1 MTAQFARGA
10 SRQPLQ
16 IIPVLVA
23 LLVTSALAVLPSA
36 AQTTLGTIRGTVF
49 DPQQNIV
56 PGVTVVVM
64 DEATTV
70 SRETQTDA
78 AGLYEISNLRPG
90 TYTVTASL
98 SGFKKVQRTGIALRA
113 ASVALADI
121 HLDVGGIESVVTVS
135 AEGQNNI
142 TLESQAIARGL
153 DEQQLRDLP
162 RNSRDVQDFLT
173 LNPNIVGGFDGIQ
186 FLGGRTYGA
195 SYIQDGQ
202 PSSAG
207 IFGELSNAAPGLD
220 AISEVTV
227 LSNSYSAEYGGLAG
241 VIVSTKRGANKFHG
255 SSFSDFNSNEMN
267 ALTYAQTLNGVSR
280 SDPNADTHDYRFGAS
295 LGGPLVTNRTFFF
308 GNYEGSRL
316 KALGG
321 GSQAVVPTAAMR
333 TGDFSGATFV
343 VRDPL
348 TGLQFS
354 GNQIPA
360 ERIDPAARRIVD
372 FFFPLPNQTTTAA
385 GGFGTY
391 RQILPLSR
399 DRDRAD
405 LRIDHEL
412 TGKDSL
418 FVRASWQGRN
428 PDAFTFESTG
438 ATGGGG
444 LTNLGLLDRSSK
456 AVTLATGWTRIWS
469 GSVVNEF
476 RGGYSLD
483 SRNRRSRFIAGDFGP
498 MFGIDVPSLAA
509 TAPGFPQF
517 QFTASPRPSSIQD
530 QRQNT
535 FRDLRQASFSLSSS
549 TSWLSGPHSM
559 KFGGIYT
566 RNYAKDGYST
576 GANNSKGQYNF
587 SGFATGNSFAD
598 FLLGLPN
605 TVVEQRNTRG
615 NKPMDT
621 FSNDWALFVQDD
633 WKVGP
638 RLTGFLGLR
647 YEVVGAFVDRND
659 IYANFVTTDGGHHV
673 VPNSQIATLLPPGA
687 VELGRTLLAEQEGV
701 GRALIKTDRNN
712 LSPRVGFAYRLDNRN
727 KTVLRG
733 GFGIFHPTGA
743 AQGARDIMSRNPFR
757 YSITN
762 RRGTLQHGFTT
773 GTQTSSLS
781 FGNQGIQ
788 LDLESPDIY
797 QYNLTAERELPGD
810 LGLRVS
816 YIGSTM
822 RKLLVHHD
830 YNTVKASAVPLGNVD
845 EDPEAHARLPFPL
858 YGTFM
863 DITENAG
870 EGQFNALQIELQRRF
885 KSGFAV
891 NAAYT
896 LAGSDSNAPDS
907 GNSTIGVVQYDP
919 YDIEKDRGPDPNVV
933 KHRVVM
939 NSTWRIPVGRGRR
952 VGGGL
957 PLWADAIVGGWTMSA
972 IFQARSGPNLTP
984 FYTNSE
990 NDPVFPANT
999 GRGLDG
1005 VGQFGE
1011 AWRPD
1016 VTGNPNVGGTRD
1028 QFFDVTAYKLPAPGT
1043 LGTAKKGSLKGP
1055 GTWIVNLG
1063 VYKDIIRTRGMN
1075 VEFTALLDNALNHP
1089 QFFVPSLGTEGFV
1102 DLTDYLINGD
1112 PNNGTTAVL
1121 GPDTV
1126 GNAEGFSAG
1135 RVLRVGLRMRF

>member
-1 MTAQFARGA
+1 MLSTTKALGLTVFILLGSMA
-10 SRQPLQ
+10 S
-16 IIPVLVA
+16 
-23 LLVTSALAVLPSA
+23 

-49 DPQQNIV
+49 DQQQNIV
-56 PGVTVVVM
+56 PGVTVVAV
-64 DEATTV
+64 DEATGV
-70 SRETQTDA
+70 RRETQSDT
-78 AGLYEISNLRPG
+78 AGLFEIPNLRPG

-98 SGFKKVQRTGIALRA
+98 SGFKKVERQGVVLRA
-113 ASVALADI
+113 ASTALADI
-121 HLDVGGIESVVTVS
+121 HLEVGGLESVVTVN
-135 AEGQNNI
+135 AGQNNI

-255 SSFSDFNSNEMN
+255 SSFYDFNSNELN

-280 SDPNADTHDYRFGAS
+280 DDPNADTHDHRFGAS
-295 LGGPLVTNRTFFF
+295 LGGPIVTNRTFFF

-321 GSQAVVPTAAMR
+321 GAQAVVPTAAMR
-333 TGDFSGATFV
+333 TGDFSAAGFT

-348 TGLQFS
+348 TGAPFP
-354 GNQIPA
+354 GNRIPA
-360 ERIDPAARRIVD
+360 ERIDPAARKIVD
-372 FFFPLPNQTTTAA
+372 FFYPLPNQSGTSNQ
-385 GGFGTY
+385 GYGTY

-399 DRDRAD
+399 NRERAD
-405 LRIDHEL
+405 VRIDHEL

-418 FVRASWQGRN
+418 FVRTSWQGRD

-438 ATGGGG
+438 GNGGAG

-456 AVTLATGWTRIWS
+456 AVTIATGWTRIWS
-469 GSVVNEF
+469 GTVVNEF

-483 SRNRRSRFIAGDFGP
+483 SRNRRSRYVAGDFAP
-498 MFGIDVPSLAA
+498 TFGIDIPALAGA
-509 TAPGFPQF
+509 APGFPQF
-517 QFTASPRPSSIQD
+517 QFSAPNRPSSIQD

-535 FRDLRQASFSLSSS
+535 SRDLRQSSFSLSSS
-549 TSWLSGPHSM
+549 TTWLAGSHSL
-559 KFGGIYT
+559 KAGGIYT
-566 RNYAKDGYST
+566 RNYAEDGYST

-587 SGFATGNSFAD
+587 TGFATGNSFAD

-633 WKVGP
+633 WKVGSK
-638 RLTGFLGLR
+638 LTAFAGLR
-647 YEVVGAFVDRND
+647 YEVVGVFIDRND

-673 VPNSQIATLLPPGA
+673 VPNAQIAGLLPPGA
-687 VELGRTLLAEQEGV
+687 VALGRTLLADDVGV
-701 GRALIKTDRNN
+701 GRGLINTDRNN
-712 LSPRVGFAYRLDNRN
+712 LSPRLGFAYRVGNDN
-727 KTVLRG
+727 KTVMRG

-788 LDLESPDIY
+788 LDLQSPDIY
-797 QYNLTAERELPGD
+797 QYNLTLERELRGD
-810 LGLRVS
+810 LGARIS

-830 YNTVKASAVPLGNVD
+830 YNTVRASAVGLGNVD
-845 EDPEAHARLPFPL
+845 EDPDAHARLPFPL

-870 EGQFNALQIELQRRF
+870 EGQFNALQLELQRRF
-885 KSGFAV
+885 KGGFAV

-933 KHRVVM
+933 KHRLVL
-939 NSTWRIPVGRGRR
+939 NSTWQIPVGRNRR
-952 VGGGL
+952 YGANV
-957 PLWADAIVGGWTMSA
+957 PMWADAVVGGWTLST

-984 FYTNSE
+984 FFTYGT
-990 NDPVFPANT
+990 DPVFPANT

-1016 VTGNPNVGGTRD
+1016 VTGNPNIGGSRD
-1028 QFFDVTAYKLPAPGT
+1028 QFFDVTAFSLPAPGT
-1043 LGTAKKGSLKGP
+1043 LGNAKKGSVKGP
-1055 GTWIVNLG
+1055 GTWIVNLAF
-1063 VYKDIIRTRGMN
+1063 YKDIVRTSGVN
-1075 VEFTALLDNALNHP
+1075 VELTALLDNAFNHP
-1089 QFFVPSLGTEGFV
+1089 QFFVPSLGTDGFM
-1102 DLTDYLINGD
+1102 DLTDYLIGGD
-1112 PNNGTTAVL
+1112 ANNGTTAVL
-1121 GPDTV
+1121 GADTV

-1135 RVLRVGLRMRF
+1135 RVVRFGLRLRF

>member
-1 MTAQFARGA
+1 MIGKRLLL
-10 SRQPLQ
+10 RL
-16 IIPVLVA
+16 
-23 LLVTSALAVLPSA
+23 LLVLLTTAAVPAA

-49 DPQQNIV
+49 DQQQNVV
-56 PGVTVVVM
+56 PGATITVT
-64 DEATTV
+64 DEATGI
-70 SRETQTDA
+70 SRETQTDTQ
-78 AGLYEISNLRPG
+78 GLYEIPNLRPG

-98 SGFKKVQRTGIALRA
+98 SGFKKVQRTGIVLRA
-113 ASVALADI
+113 ASTALADVR
-121 HLDVGGIESVVTVS
+121 LEVGGLESVVTVN
-135 AEGQNNI
+135 AEAQNNI
-142 TLESQAIARGL
+142 ALESPAIARGL
-153 DEQQLRDLP
+153 DAQQLRDLP
-162 RNSRDVQDFLT
+162 RNSRDIQDFLT
-173 LNPNIVGGFDGIQ
+173 LNPNVVGGFDGIQ

-241 VIVSTKRGANKFHG
+241 VVVSTKRGANKFHG
-255 SSFSDFNSNEMN
+255 SSFYDFNSNELN
-267 ALTYAQTLNGVSR
+267 ALTYAQTLSGVAR
-280 SDPNADTHDYRFGAS
+280 NNPNADTHDHRFGAS
-295 LGGPLVTNRTFFF
+295 LGGPIITNRTFFF

-316 KALGG
+316 KALAGG
-321 GSQAVVPTAAMR
+321 AQAVVPTAAMR
-333 TGDFSGATFV
+333 NGDFSAASFV
-343 VRDPL
+343 IRDPR
-348 TGLQFS
+348 TGAPFP
-354 GNQIPA
+354 GNRIPA
-360 ERIDPAARRIVD
+360 ERLDPAALKIIN
-372 FFFPLPNQTTTAA
+372 FFYPLPNQTATSN

-399 DRDRAD
+399 DRDRTD

-418 FVRASWQGRN
+418 FVRTSWQRRN

-438 ATGGGG
+438 NNSGSG
-444 LTNLGLLDRSSK
+444 LTNLGTLDRSSK
-456 AVTLATGWTRIWS
+456 AITLATGWTKIFTPALF
-469 GSVVNEF
+469 NEF

-483 SRNRRSRFIAGDFGP
+483 SRNRRSRYIAGDVASKL
-498 MFGIDVPSLAA
+498 GIDIPALAA
-509 TAPGFPQF
+509 GAPGFPQF
-517 QFTASPRPSSIQD
+517 QFASGNRPSSIQD
-530 QRQNT
+530 QRQNS

-549 TSWLSGPHSM
+549 TTWVSGAHSM
-559 KFGGIYT
+559 KGGGIYT

-576 GANNSKGQYNF
+576 GANNAKGQYNF
-587 SGFATGNSFAD
+587 VNNYATGNGFAD

-621 FSNDWALFVQDD
+621 FSNDWALFFQDD
-633 WKVGP
+633 WRVGP
-638 RLTGFLGLR
+638 QLTAFLGLR
-647 YEVVGAFVDRND
+647 YEVVGVFIDKND
-659 IYANFVTTDGGHHV
+659 IYANFVPTDGGHHV
-673 VPNSQIATLLPPGA
+673 VPNAEIAQLLPPGA
-687 VELGRTLLAEQEGV
+687 VALNRTLLADQVGV
-701 GRALIKTDRNN
+701 GRGLINTDRNN
-712 LSPRVGFAYRLDNRN
+712 ISPRAGFAYRVGSDN

-762 RRGTLQHGFTT
+762 RRGALQHGFTT

-781 FGNQGIQ
+781 FGNQGIA

-797 QYNLTAERELPGD
+797 QYNLTAERELGGD
-810 LGLRVS
+810 VGLRVS

-822 RKLLVHHD
+822 RKLLVHRD
-830 YNTVKASAVPLGNVD
+830 YNTVKASPVPLGNVD

-863 DITENAG
+863 DITQNTG
-870 EGQFNALQIELQRRF
+870 EGQFNALQLEVQRRF
-885 KSGFAV
+885 RSGLAV

-907 GNSTIGVVQYDP
+907 GNSTIGVVQFDP

-939 NSTWRIPVGRGRR
+939 NSTWQVPVGRGRHFGSN
-952 VGGGL
+952 V
-957 PLWADAIVGGWTMSA
+957 PVWADAIVGGWTISS
-972 IFQARSGPNLTP
+972 IFQARSGPHLTP
-984 FYTNSE
+984 FFTYGT
-990 NDPVFPANT
+990 DPEFPANT

-1016 VTGNPNVGGTRD
+1016 VVGNPNVGGTRD
-1028 QFFDVTAYKLPAPGT
+1028 QFFDITAFRLPAPGT
-1043 LGTAKKGSLKGP
+1043 LGNAKKGSVTGP
-1055 GTWIVNLG
+1055 GTWILNLAF
-1063 VYKDIIRTRGMN
+1063 YKDIVRTRGAT
-1075 VEFTALLDNALNHP
+1075 VEFSALLDNALNHP
-1089 QFFVPSLGTEGFV
+1089 QFFVPDLGTGGFM
-1102 DLTDYLINGD
+1102 DLTDYLIGGDAHNGVT
-1112 PNNGTTAVL
+1112 GVL
-1121 GPDTV
+1121 GADTV
-1126 GNAEGFSAG
+1126 GNAEGFSSG
-1135 RVLRVGLRMRF
+1135 RVVRFGLRARF